1 MKLLIAHGD
10 ATSRLALMRVA
21 AELAFSDLEVIESGD
36 GMATVDMLLGADPPA
51 VAVIDWDLPECDGLE
66 LCRLAR
72 AYREAGPP
80 YIILLARSDYRL
92 AEGLEAGADDCVH
105 TPADPDELRARIN
118 VGRRFAELPWGRV
131 LRAAASAAD
140 HSDEE
145 TFSLAAQ
152 RSMNGDDLDG
162 DDEAGASSDVD
173 RDGDRDRAVPG
184 AKFELASV
192 LVVQ

>member
-105 TPADPDELRARIN
+105 TPADAAELRARIN
-118 VGRRFAELPWGRV
+118 VGRRFATLPWEKVMR
-131 LRAAASAAD
+131 ASASSAD
-140 HSDEE
+140 RSGEE

-152 RSMNGDDLDG
+152 RSMNGDDLD
-162 DDEAGASSDVD
+162 DDAVDVCSGGEH
-173 RDGDRDRAVPG
+173 DGDCDDAVPG

>member
-105 TPADPDELRARIN
+105 TPADAAELRARIN
-118 VGRRFAELPWGRV
+118 VGRRFATLPWEKVMR
-131 LRAAASAAD
+131 ASASSAD
-140 HSDEE
+140 RSGEE

-152 RSMNGDDLDG
+152 RSMNGDDLDDDAG
-162 DDEAGASSDVD
+162 DVCSGGEH
-173 RDGDRDRAVPG
+173 DGDCDDAVPG

>member
-72 AYREAGPP
+72 AYREAGPQ

-92 AEGLEAGADDCVH
+92 DEGLAAGADDCVH
-105 TPADPDELRARIN
+105 TPADAAELRARIN
-118 VGRRFAELPWGRV
+118 VGRRFAGLPWGKV
-131 LRAAASAAD
+131 MRAAASAAD
-140 HSDEE
+140 RSGEE

-152 RSMNGDDLDG
+152 RSMNGDDLD
-162 DDEAGASSDVD
+162 DDAVDVCSGGEH
-173 RDGDRDRAVPG
+173 DGDCDDAVPG

>member
-10 ATSRLALMRVA
+10 ATSRLALRRVA

-36 GMATVDMLLGADPPA
+36 GMATVDMLLGADSPA

-105 TPADPDELRARIN
+105 TPADADELRARIN
-118 VGRRFAELPWGRV
+118 VGRRFATLPWEKVMR
-131 LRAAASAAD
+131 ASASSAD
-140 HSDEE
+140 RSGEE

-152 RSMNGDDLDG
+152 RSMNGDDLD
-162 DDEAGASSDVD
+162 DDAVDVCSDGEH
-173 RDGDRDRAVPG
+173 DGDCDDAVSG